1 MLYLTGAMTMAIGEM
16 VNIMMMVIII
26 ETTKDMMVVKVE
38 NMTTMINIIE
48 WFQILNM
55 LGLSS

>member
-1 MLYLTGAMTMAIGEM
+1 